1 MKVEC
6 TTWHKKNS
14 LIENTGDFE
23 TSLGTYGGQGKYVW
37 ACGKVHKLISKI
49 ISLSFLWVPL
59 NCWTGSG
66 VHWRLPGWVASRSGD
81 SGASKWLEVL
91 ILFVKDINKN
101 CIFYMLQICGGIC
114 GGEDAWGGNVYLGGR
129 SNLSGAVQQRAD
141 DWRGEVGQCQTW
153 TKYKVY
159 VDTSRL
165 MEESLRTA
173 STILMATTRL
183 WATRLSL
190 MVSLSSERCYFFEGS
205 PWSETYHIL
214 LW

>member
-1 MKVEC
+1 MTLRPPLERMGARESMFGLVERC
-6 TTWHKKNS
+6 TSWFRKSFPWAFFESHS
-14 LIENTGDFE
+14 IVELVQVYTGGFQAG
-23 TSLGTYGGQGKYVW
+23 LPHGQATLEHPSGWRFWFY
-37 ACGKVHKLISKI
+37 LSRISI
-49 ISLSFLWVPL
+49 RIVSF
-59 NCWTGSG
+59 N
-66 VHWRLPGWVASRSGD
+66 
-81 SGASKWLEVL
+81 
-91 ILFVKDINKN
+91 
-101 CIFYMLQICGGIC
+101 MLQICGGIC

-141 DWRGEVGQCQTW
+141 DWRRKVGQCQTW

-190 MVSLSSERCYFFEGS
+190 MVSLSSERCYFLWVHPEVRRM
-205 PWSETYHIL
+205 YHIL

>member
-1 MKVEC
+1 
-6 TTWHKKNS
+6 
-14 LIENTGDFE
+14 
-23 TSLGTYGGQGKYVW
+23 
-37 ACGKVHKLISKI
+37 
-49 ISLSFLWVPL
+49 
-59 NCWTGSG
+59 
-66 VHWRLPGWVASRSGD
+66 
-81 SGASKWLEVL
+81 
-91 ILFVKDINKN
+91 
-101 CIFYMLQICGGIC
+101 MLQICGGIC

-141 DWRGEVGQCQTW
+141 DWRRKVGQCQTW

-190 MVSLSSERCYFFEGS
+190 MGSLSSERRIIFYFDKTTSMWELLNLIVASIFPQVQETASSSTFQGRQGQGRIQREIDNIKGNHTGGGPFSIKKNRSVGS
-205 PWSETYHIL
+205 FQQRRKEYDL
-214 LW
+214 G